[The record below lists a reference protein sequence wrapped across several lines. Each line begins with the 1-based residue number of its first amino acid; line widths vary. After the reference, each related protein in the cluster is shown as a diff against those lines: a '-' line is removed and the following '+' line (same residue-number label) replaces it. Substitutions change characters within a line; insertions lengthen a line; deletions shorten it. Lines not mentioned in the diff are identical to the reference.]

1 MIRVLI
7 ADDQALVRAGFRMI
21 LEAQDDIDVVG
32 EAGDGARAVTAAK
45 ALRPDVILLDV
56 QMPVMNGLDAA
67 REILRLPDVHPKII
81 MITTFDLDEYVHAA
95 IAAGASGFLLKDTR
109 AEVLADAVRTVA
121 GGEALLAPSILRRLV
136 AHHAARAGTA
146 VEPGQV
152 VRGLDQLTER
162 ELEVFRLLGRGLSNQ
177 DVARELWI
185 SESTVKTHVTRVFA
199 KLGLRDRAQAVVL
212 AYESGLVAPGTPAP
226 RGVGPTAGAP

>member
-1 MIRVLI
+1 VIGVLI
-7 ADDQALVRAGFRMI
+7 VDDEHLVRGGLKMI
-21 LEAQDDIDVVG
+21 LEAQSDIDVVG
-32 EAGDGARAVTAAK
+32 EAGDGAEAVTAAK
-45 ALRPDVILLDV
+45 ALQPDVILLDV

-67 REILRLPDVHPKII
+67 REILRLPDVHSKII

-136 AHHAARAGTA
+136 AHHTGSLGRA

-152 VRGLDQLTER
+152 IPGLQLLTER
-162 ELEVFRLLGRGLSNQ
+162 ELEVFRLLGRGFSNQ
-177 DVARELWI
+177 EIVRELWI

-199 KLGLRDRAQAVVL
+199 KLELRDRAQAVVL
-212 AYESGLVAPGTPAP
+212 AYESGLVAPGRPAS
-226 RGVGPTAGAP
+226 